1 MRKVLKLSAA
11 ALFAVTAVPA
21 HAAWQQATSKHFVI
35 FADDD
40 PRQLSEF
47 ASRLE
52 RFDQAVRLVR
62 GMDDPPVGS
71 GNRLTVFVLPNV
83 DAVQKL
89 AGGDKFIDGFYI
101 GRASGSCVWVPRKPD
116 DGADEAGMSAE
127 VVLFHEYAHHLMFQ
141 INDRPLPEWIVEG
154 FAEFMSTVRFEKNGD
169 VGLGVPPK
177 FRAYGLFGSDQLP
190 LERLLAGNY
199 SKITIDQ
206 RESVYGRGWLLIHY
220 LSFEPARAGQLERYI
235 DLLSKGTPS
244 VQAARAAFGDLKQ
257 LDRELDTY
265 LNRRTMKYLRLSGT
279 KFHPVPIAVSPLSIA
294 AAKVIPLRATSK
306 RGVDDKTAEPLAAK
320 VRALEAQSPG
330 DELTELTLSEAELDA
345 GHADASIKAADRVLQ
360 ANPLNTKA
368 MILKGRA
375 IEKLGE
381 KLEGPQ
387 YHEAFVKARDLFVAA
402 NKIDAEDPEALAEF
416 YKSYSSE
423 GVPSTDNAVA
433 ALHYASDIAPQDEGL
448 RMNSAIRYIEDGN
461 MGEAKHALTV
471 VAYDP
476 HGGDEAQLARTIIE
490 KIDSGAA
497 KGAVL
502 AVLNQGSEKP
512 TRHD

>member
-1 MRKVLKLSAA
+1 MRRVLKLCAA
-11 ALFAVTAVPA
+11 AMLAVSALPA
-21 HAAWQQATSKHFVI
+21 HAAWNQATSKHFVI
-35 FADDD
+35 FADED

-62 GMDDPPVGS
+62 GMDDPPVGL

-83 DAVQKL
+83 EAVQQL

-116 DGADEAGMSAE
+116 DGADEAGMSAD

-141 INDRPLPEWIVEG
+141 INDRPLPQWVVEG

-190 LERLLAGNY
+190 LERMLAGNY
-199 SKITIDQ
+199 SKITVDQ
-206 RESVYGRGWLLIHY
+206 RESIYGRGWLLIHY
-220 LSFEPARAGQLERYI
+220 LSFDAARAGQLERYI

-244 VQAARAAFGDLKQ
+244 VEAARTAFGDLKQ

-265 LNRRTMKYLRLSGT
+265 LNRHTMKYLRLSGA
-279 KFHPVPIAVSPLSIA
+279 KFHEVPVTVTALSLA

-306 RGVDDKTAEPLAAK
+306 RGVDEKTAEPLAVK
-320 VRALEAQSPG
+320 VRALDAQYPG

-360 ANPLNTKA
+360 ANPANTKA

-375 IEKLGE
+375 TEKLGE
-381 KLEGPQ
+381 ALDGPQ
-387 YHEAFVKARDLFVAA
+387 HHQAFVTARDLFVAA
-402 NKIDAEDPEALAEF
+402 NKIDTEDPEALAEF
-416 YKSYSSE
+416 YRSYVTE
-423 GVPSTDNAVA
+423 RVPTTDNAIA
-433 ALHYASDIAPQDEGL
+433 ALHYASDLAPQDEGL
-448 RMNSAIRYIEDGN
+448 RMDSAIRYIEDGKLTD
-461 MGEAKHALTV
+461 AKQALAV

-490 KIDSGAA
+490 KIDG
-497 KGAVL
+497 
-502 AVLNQGSEKP
+502 GSDKNTILGVISHPKESS
-512 TRHD
+512 TGH